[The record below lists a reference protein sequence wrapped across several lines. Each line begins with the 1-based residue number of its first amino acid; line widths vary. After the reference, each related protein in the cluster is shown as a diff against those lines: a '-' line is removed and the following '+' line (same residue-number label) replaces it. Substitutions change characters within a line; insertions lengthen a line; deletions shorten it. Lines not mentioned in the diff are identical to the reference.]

1 MIPVGLQAIQEMCQ
15 LILYLCYSKD
25 ELRQVMA
32 NLGEVLSEEDLEEMM
47 REVDADG
54 SGQVDYEGMTL
65 GLFMF

>member
-1 MIPVGLQAIQEMCQ
+1 
-15 LILYLCYSKD
+15 
-25 ELRQVMA
+25 MA